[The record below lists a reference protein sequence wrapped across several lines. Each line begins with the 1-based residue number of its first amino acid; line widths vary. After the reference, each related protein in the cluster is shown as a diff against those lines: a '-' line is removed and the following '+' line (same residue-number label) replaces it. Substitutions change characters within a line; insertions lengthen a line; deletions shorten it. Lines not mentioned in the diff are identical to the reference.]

1 LKTWKPEKSLSI
13 KIASRGDVWL
23 VNFDPTIGAEMNKTR
38 PAIVVNSDSL
48 GILKVNVV
56 VPVTDWKDYYA
67 KNLWHIKIINDDANG
82 LDKVSAADVLQIR
95 SVSTERLV
103 KKVGRISSTMMEEI
117 VASIAA
123 VVEYQ

>member
-1 LKTWKPEKSLSI
+1 LSI